1 MSLSVEQVSR
11 LIDVVRDASLG
22 RTFAERMEAITE
34 AFSRAIPLDQ
44 VHSYTCDRREWQP
57 SAQGGMTL
65 VRAPGVG
72 ALDSLAVRAHYFQ
85 NYDLAMAETYVGEF
99 AATDNYGHAM
109 VLAGVGK
116 VLPASHYVS
125 DADYRRGRPGYGAFM
140 RHSGTRHAMGTVIP
154 LAGDLRLHY
163 APTRFPG
170 RSDFSRDEQRALSLL
185 LPHLARAAAEIL
197 TGQSSAGAEQDQPAR
212 AGLAAF
218 DAKGRVVQAD
228 TTARWFLAG
237 LDEAASLTLAEAV
250 VNHLAVGAPGDQ
262 RLAFRCSDGSCAVAT
277 ISRLAAR
284 PSRARAV
291 VLFER
296 PTPGTLGHAQAEAG
310 LHGLTHRE
318 REVAVLAVQGFS
330 QQQIADRLGLS
341 LPTTKVHLGRCYRK
355 VDVSGQAELAAR
367 LLGVRAP

>member
-11 LIDVVRDASLG
+11 LVDVVRDASLG
-22 RTFAERMEAITE
+22 RTFAQRMEAITE
-34 AFSRAIPLDQ
+34 AFARAIPLDQ
-44 VHSYTCDRREWQP
+44 VHSYACDRREWQP
-57 SAQGGMTL
+57 TPQGGMAL
-65 VRAPGVG
+65 VGGPGVG
-72 ALDSLAVRAHYFQ
+72 ALDFLTVRAHYFQ
-85 NYDLAMAETYVGEF
+85 NYDLAMAETYLREF
-99 AATDNYGHAM
+99 AATDNYGHATVM
-109 VLAGVGK
+109 GGGK
-116 VLPASHYVS
+116 VLPASRYVS
-125 DADYRRGRPGYGAFM
+125 DEDYRRERGFGAFM
-140 RHSGTRHAMGTVIP
+140 HHSGVRHIMGAVIP
-154 LAGDLRLHY
+154 LAGDLRLFFG
-163 APTRFPG
+163 PSRSPG
-170 RSDFSRDEQRALSLL
+170 RPDFSRDEQRALTLL
-185 LPHLARAAAEIL
+185 LPHLVRATAETL
-197 TGQSSAGAEQDQPAR
+197 TGQRSGGAEQDQAR

-237 LDEAASLTLAEAV
+237 LDEGASLTLAEAV
-250 VNHLAVGAPGDQ
+250 VNHLAVGAPGDR

-291 VLFER
+291 VLFEQ
-296 PTPGTLGHAQAEAG
+296 PTPGTLGHAEAEAG